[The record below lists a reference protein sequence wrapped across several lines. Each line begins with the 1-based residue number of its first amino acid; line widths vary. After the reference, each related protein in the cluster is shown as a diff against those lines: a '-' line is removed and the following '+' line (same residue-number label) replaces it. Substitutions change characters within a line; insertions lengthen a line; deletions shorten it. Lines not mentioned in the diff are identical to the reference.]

1 MSASVLRRR
10 RAALRVMAGSVALV
24 GALGVPAAAAYADQ
38 GATPAPS
45 ASDKGGAG
53 QGQVTPAGVLVH
65 TDALMGGLTA
75 KVYRFGTAT
84 PYYSAD
90 ITKSGKVRGS
100 LTAGFG
106 HASSQTRVFDD
117 VSVTLYGD
125 GRVTSAA
132 DKGGSGQGPVTDT
145 RCTVTHRQ
153 NIGAGTAALMTI
165 SPTGPSVLFQAAGE
179 KGVIPGLSLDRHH
192 PKLPAGHFTA
202 EILRPDSSRPQLL
215 TNMEGGG
222 HKATV
227 TDFPRLPQGCHFDY
241 STTDG
246 TSGTGTPTTA
256 APAATQQTNV
266 VPKGSVA
273 AGYQAPDNGGHQTLL
288 AVGGSAA
295 ALGAA
300 GIAFVAVRRRR
311 ATAGR

>member
-1 MSASVLRRR
+1 MV
-10 RAALRVMAGSVALV
+10 GSVALA

-38 GATPAPS
+38 GATPTPS
-45 ASDKGGAG
+45 VSDKGGSG
-53 QGQVTPAGVLVH
+53 QGPVTPAGVLVH
-65 TDALMGGLTA
+65 TDALKGGLTA
-75 KVYRFGTAT
+75 KVYRFGTTA
-84 PYYSAD
+84 PYYGAD
-90 ITKSGKVRGS
+90 ITKSGKLLGS
-100 LTAGFG
+100 LTAGSG

-153 NIGAGTAALMTI
+153 SIGAGTAALMTI
-165 SPTGPSVLFQAAGE
+165 SPTGPSVLFQVAGE
-179 KGVIPGLSLDRHH
+179 TGVIPGLSLDRHH

-202 EILRPDSSRPQLL
+202 EILRPDSTRPQLL

-222 HKATV
+222 HKAMI

-241 STTDG
+241 TTTEG
-246 TSGTGTPTTA
+246 TSGTGTPTAA
-256 APAATQQTNV
+256 APTATQQTNV

-273 AGYQAPDNGGHQTLL
+273 AGYQARDNAGHQTLL

-311 ATAGR
+311 ATTTR